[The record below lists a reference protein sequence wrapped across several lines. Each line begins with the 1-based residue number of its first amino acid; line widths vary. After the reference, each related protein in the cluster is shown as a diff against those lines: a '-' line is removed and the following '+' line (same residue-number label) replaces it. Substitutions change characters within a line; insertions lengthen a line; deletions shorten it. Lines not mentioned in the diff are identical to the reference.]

1 MFRKVCTGKRGHCQM
16 VTEPMAD
23 QRRCTPIRK
32 LWCWEKNEGGR
43 RRGQQRMRRLDGIT
57 DSMDMSLGKLRK
69 LVMDREAWHA
79 AFHGVTGSRT
89 QLSDWTE
96 QNCTAVPLNPFYSI
110 NTFPFSSPNLHIHT
124 ARFLETYWGG
134 SIKGC
139 LEFSWSARLE
149 FKSSNLLV
157 SMHFQ
162 LHYKS
167 PIVSV

>member
-43 RRGQQRMRRLDGIT
+43 RRGRQRMRWLDGIT
-57 DSMDMSLGKLRK
+57 DSMDLSLGKLRK

-139 LEFSWSARLE
+139 LDRV
-149 FKSSNLLV
+149 LLV
-157 SMHFQ
+157 SKPHFSYTNKNLKWASHTESQ
-162 LHYKS
+162 GGKH
-167 PIVSV
+167 